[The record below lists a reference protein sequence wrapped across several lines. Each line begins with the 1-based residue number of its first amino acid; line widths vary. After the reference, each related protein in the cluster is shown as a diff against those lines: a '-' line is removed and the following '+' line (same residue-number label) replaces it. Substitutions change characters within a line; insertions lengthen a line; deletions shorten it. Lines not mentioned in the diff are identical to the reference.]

1 MAKIL
6 YWNIQ
11 QFGINKINSSN
22 LKRQTMSS
30 IPQYMASANRR
41 VLIMDTIAAHLPDI
55 IVVVETSTGAG
66 AEGTL
71 ITAGGRAGALDLLV
85 RIRGAHGPNWML
97 VPPLI
102 LGQDGVN
109 EGISVYYNSA
119 VLHFTGPFGWQG
131 GGNPSDSIANI
142 GAANLV
148 EYPDPW
154 YIGAG
159 NANNVL
165 PAGNT
170 PGTAGIINPLLP
182 MSRLAGQWL
191 FHNNALVPNRLQ
203 FPGVGNRPP
212 FLTTF
217 WDAANNR
224 NIKLLSFHASPHPMP
239 AANGTDS
246 LRNIQEMTTN
256 LGAQDVGV
264 IVGDFNVDL
273 FSAFYRG
280 IAYTNLTNPIA
291 GGGAGYTRQI
301 NPTANVFPDKSY
313 VCTHIKTSNQAKPW
327 TTNGYPGYGYIGSN
341 NNFPGYDSIDNILTR
356 YGAAAGGPA
365 VNMTI
370 INRISGSPYNIVPT
384 PVGAPA
390 GHYAYPTGMQP
401 IVGGALAGLPAA
413 LPLPPNGPGGN
424 GGCRPGTVGA
434 LKRFKGWDNY
444 GKIRSTSDHLP
455 LIIDV

>member
-1 MAKIL
+1 MTRIL

-11 QFGINKINSSN
+11 QFGINKINNPSR
-22 LKRQTMSS
+22 KRQLGSS
-30 IPQYMASANRR
+30 VNSMAASIDRR
-41 VLIMDTIAAHLPDI
+41 ALIMSTIAANLPDI

-71 ITAGGRAGALDLLV
+71 ISAGGQTGALDLLV

-102 LGQDGVN
+102 LGQGGVK

-119 VLHFTGPFGWQG
+119 VLNFTGPFGWQG
-131 GGNPSDSIANI
+131 GANPSAATGVIGIANM
-142 GAANLV
+142 V
-148 EYPDPW
+148 EYPAPW

-170 PGTAGIINPLLP
+170 PGTAGIINPFMP
-182 MSRLAGQWL
+182 MSKLAGQWL
-191 FHNNALVPNRLQ
+191 FHDNALPPNQLQ
-203 FPGVGNRPP
+203 FPGIGNRPP

-217 WDAANNR
+217 WDPVNNR
-224 NIKLLSFHASPHPMP
+224 NIKLLSYHAPPDFGP
-239 AANGTDS
+239 AANGTNALS
-246 LRNIQEMTTN
+246 NIQEMTTD

-264 IVGDFNVDL
+264 IVGDFNVDIFNAL
-273 FSAFYRG
+273 FSG
-280 IAYTNLTNPIA
+280 IAYNNLTNPA
-291 GGGAGYTRQI
+291 VGGYTRQI
-301 NPTANVFPDKSY
+301 NPTGNFFPDKSY

-327 TTNGYPGYGYIGSN
+327 TANGYPGYEYIGSN
-341 NNFPGYDSIDNILTR
+341 TNFPGYDSIDNILTR

-365 VNMTI
+365 ANMTI
-370 INRISGSPYNIVPT
+370 INRVSGSPYNRVMPT
-384 PVGAPA
+384 PGGSPA
-390 GHYAYPTGMQP
+390 GHYVYPTDMQP
-401 IVGGALAGLPAA
+401 IIGGALAGLPVA

-424 GGCRPGTVGA
+424 GGYLPGTVGA